1 MEERVGRPIRVEIT
15 SNRKQK
21 QNKNNKTKHD
31 KTKRHKIIKTIKEQ
45 NNSIYTNK
53 QTRQGAVFG
62 IMLIE
67 IWHYIFVFYLNCLH
81 KL

>member
-21 QNKNNKTKHD
+21 QNK
-31 KTKRHKIIKTIKEQ
+31 KTKRHKIMKTVKEQ

-62 IMLIE
+62 IMV
-67 IWHYIFVFYLNCLH
+67 IWHYIFVFI
-81 KL
+81 